1 MIVPHRTHIRSRSPR
16 HQKPGANLP
25 PLRRKSSCEDDRLP
39 KQLKA
44 TVDSKTAGG
53 AAGMLQPWRKRRP
66 GAWSPCAG
74 RRFPPRAAHAV
85 LVAAAACSAYA
96 SSLGVGLV
104 FDDLAA
110 VKANRDLR
118 QSTPIANLFFN
129 DFWGTPLRKEQSHKS
144 YRPLTVL
151 TFRLNFAVHGLDPFG
166 YHLVNLLLHA
176 LVCLLYH
183 RMCLMLLPG
192 WTSLLAALLFSA
204 QPIHTE
210 AVTSIVGRAE
220 LLSAVFFLGAL
231 LFYIRHGASTAV
243 CKEQSNG
250 HWRRC
255 LTTFALATAAM
266 LCKEQGI
273 TVLAVCCI
281 YELASCAN
289 PWSSSW
295 TTAWGALKDSLYRVF
310 TLASLATAAV
320 VARIHF
326 NGPHLPAF
334 NRFDNPASVAPSPSR
349 QLTYNYLT
357 ALNAWLLVF
366 PSDLCCDW
374 TMGTVP
380 LVTSLA
386 DVRNLGTIA
395 LYLFLAMATR
405 AALRADEQHRK
416 PLLMG
421 LSLACIP
428 YLPASNLLHPV
439 GFVIAERVL
448 YLPSLG
454 FCLLVAQGFS
464 LLWQQHRFHGA
475 WLKVG
480 VTILLLT
487 HFTKTFLRNYDWS
500 SEQALYQSALR
511 VNPRNAKMLNNLG
524 QVLEA
529 SGAFEEAHSHFTRA
543 IRAEPDDIRGHL
555 NLGRL
560 LTTMRHYEKAEAAFV
575 KALSLLPKPE
585 SSQSPSL
592 VRVTSSHLQVYLD
605 FAFLIAQNSSRM
617 DEADKLYQEAISLR
631 SDFTD
636 AYLNRGDFLLRMNRT
651 KEAEAMYERAL
662 ELDENNPDL
671 YYNLGVIL
679 MDQGRNDEAMALF
692 NRALELEPDH
702 EHALLNSA
710 LLLQEAGSASQ
721 KKVANERLEK
731 VVHSGK
737 RDERA
742 YFHLAMLALDKK
754 DPVAAEN
761 WLRKAVL
768 VQPKLRSALFNLALL
783 LSEQQRPMEAMRFL
797 KDLLK
802 YHPNHIKGLVLL
814 GDINVNHLKDLEA
827 AEECYRRILALDPGN
842 VQGSHNLC
850 VVYVE
855 RGELS
860 RAERCFKHA
869 TTLDPNATYIRKH
882 LQVTQTLLRNRS
894 VDAERRSGAALAAP
908 QPPVLQPF
916 ASAAAASAANAQ

>member
-1 MIVPHRTHIRSRSPR
+1 
-16 HQKPGANLP
+16 
-25 PLRRKSSCEDDRLP
+25 
-39 KQLKA
+39 
-44 TVDSKTAGG
+44 
-53 AAGMLQPWRKRRP
+53 
-66 GAWSPCAG
+66 
-74 RRFPPRAAHAV
+74 
-85 LVAAAACSAYA
+85 
-96 SSLGVGLV
+96 
-104 FDDLAA
+104 
-110 VKANRDLR
+110 
-118 QSTPIANLFFN
+118 
-129 DFWGTPLRKEQSHKS
+129 
-144 YRPLTVL
+144 
-151 TFRLNFAVHGLDPFG
+151 
-166 YHLVNLLLHA
+166 
-176 LVCLLYH
+176 
-183 RMCLMLLPG
+183 
-192 WTSLLAALLFSA
+192 
-204 QPIHTE
+204 
-210 AVTSIVGRAE
+210 
-220 LLSAVFFLGAL
+220 
-231 LFYIRHGASTAV
+231 
-243 CKEQSNG
+243 
-250 HWRRC
+250 
-255 LTTFALATAAM
+255 
-266 LCKEQGI
+266 
-273 TVLAVCCI
+273 
-281 YELASCAN
+281 
-289 PWSSSW
+289 
-295 TTAWGALKDSLYRVF
+295 
-310 TLASLATAAV
+310 
-320 VARIHF
+320 
-326 NGPHLPAF
+326 
-334 NRFDNPASVAPSPSR
+334 
-349 QLTYNYLT
+349 
-357 ALNAWLLVF
+357 
-366 PSDLCCDW
+366 
-374 TMGTVP
+374 
-380 LVTSLA
+380 
-386 DVRNLGTIA
+386 
-395 LYLFLAMATR
+395 
-405 AALRADEQHRK
+405 
-416 PLLMG
+416 
-421 LSLACIP
+421 
-428 YLPASNLLHPV
+428 
-439 GFVIAERVL
+439 
-448 YLPSLG
+448 
-454 FCLLVAQGFS
+454 
-464 LLWQQHRFHGA
+464 
-475 WLKVG
+475 
-480 VTILLLT
+480 
-487 HFTKTFLRNYDWS
+487 
-500 SEQALYQSALR
+500 
-511 VNPRNAKMLNNLG
+511 
-524 QVLEA
+524 
-529 SGAFEEAHSHFTRA
+529 
-543 IRAEPDDIRGHL
+543 
-555 NLGRL
+555 
-560 LTTMRHYEKAEAAFV
+560 MRHYEKAEAAFV

-585 SSQSPSL
+585 SSQSSSL

-605 FAFLIAQNSSRM
+605 FAFLIAQNSSRV
-617 DEADKLYQEAISLR
+617 DEADRLYQEAISLR

-692 NRALELEPDH
+692 NRALELDPDH

-894 VDAERRSGAALAAP
+894 VDAERRSGTTLAASAP

-916 ASAAAASAANAQ
+916 AAAAASAANAQ